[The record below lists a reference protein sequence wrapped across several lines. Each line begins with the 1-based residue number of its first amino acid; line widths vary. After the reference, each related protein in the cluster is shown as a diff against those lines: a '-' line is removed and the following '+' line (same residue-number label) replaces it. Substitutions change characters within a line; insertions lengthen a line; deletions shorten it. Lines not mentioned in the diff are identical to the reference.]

1 LATVDRA
8 DRRAIRSL
16 AVKLRRSRRRECRL
30 GGRAS
35 FFPMKVI
42 LFGSTG
48 MVGQGVLREC
58 LADPDVTEVVAVLR
72 AATGQQHP
80 KLREIEHA
88 DFTDFSG
95 LQDFSGPQNGDACF
109 WCLGVSSNGMSEAD
123 YARVTFDFTMAAAK
137 VLVRPTMTFIFVS
150 GAGAQGNSMWARVKR
165 RTEDALF
172 ALPFKAVYVFRPG
185 MIQPLHGIRSRTR
198 LYNVLY
204 PLIYPLMLVTKV
216 VAPGFVTNTER
227 VGQAMLRVARNGF
240 AKKVLEN
247 SDINVA
253 AAGTTA

>member
-1 LATVDRA
+1 
-8 DRRAIRSL
+8 
-16 AVKLRRSRRRECRL
+16 
-30 GGRAS
+30 
-35 FFPMKVI
+35 MKVV

-58 LADPDVTEVVAVLR
+58 LADPGVTEVVAVLR
-72 AATGQQHP
+72 TKTGQQHP
-80 KLREIEHA
+80 KLREIEHG
-88 DFTDFSG
+88 DFMDFSS
-95 LQDFSGPQNGDACF
+95 LRVDGDACF
-109 WCLGVSSNGMSEAD
+109 WCLGVSSNGMTETA
-123 YARVTFDFTMAAAK
+123 YARITHDFTMAAAK

-165 RTEDALF
+165 RTEDALL

-227 VGQAMLRVARNGF
+227 VGQAMLHVARNGF
-240 AKKVLEN
+240 PKKLLEN
-247 SDINVA
+247 PDINA
-253 AAGTTA
+253 AASGTTA

>member
-1 LATVDRA
+1 
-8 DRRAIRSL
+8 
-16 AVKLRRSRRRECRL
+16 
-30 GGRAS
+30 
-35 FFPMKVI
+35 MKVI

-58 LADPDVTEVVAVLR
+58 LADPDVTDVVAVLR
-72 AATGQQHP
+72 SATGQQHP
-80 KLREIEHA
+80 KLREIVHA
-88 DFTDFSG
+88 DFTDFSR
-95 LQDFSGPQNGDACF
+95 LQIDGDACF
-109 WCLGVSSNGMSEAD
+109 WCLGVSSNGMSEPD

-172 ALPFKAVYVFRPG
+172 ALPFKAVYVFRPA

-198 LYNVLY
+198 LYNVVY
-204 PLIYPLMLVTKV
+204 PFIYPLMLVTKV

-227 VGQAMLRVARNGF
+227 VGQAMLHVARNGF
-240 AKKVLEN
+240 ATKVLEN
-247 SDINVA
+247 SDINAA